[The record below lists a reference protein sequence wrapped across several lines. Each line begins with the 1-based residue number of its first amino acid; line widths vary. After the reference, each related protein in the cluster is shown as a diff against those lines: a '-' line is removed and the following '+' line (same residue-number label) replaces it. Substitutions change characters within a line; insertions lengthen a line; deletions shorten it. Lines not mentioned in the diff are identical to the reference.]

1 MTPADL
7 RIPSEPELSSFAIGD
22 YRIPFN
28 TGVPLIDADPDEVT
42 RVLAGKPWSER
53 AFAINNAV
61 SDSLECGALIFDG
74 MEDGQSTEV
83 LHDVLA
89 GIHDRI
95 TDLLDR
101 WGLAIPPNRHAAALY
116 LLSLSPHHRVAGRKF
131 FSVAA
136 LPNNAEFHG
145 YDTLP
150 VFNRASLVA
159 RPGLTVAWRHRDVL
173 LDATA

>member
-61 SDSLECGALIFDG
+61 SDSLECGVLIFDG
-74 MEDGQSTEV
+74 MEDGQGTEV

-89 GIHDRI
+89 GIHERI
-95 TDLLDR
+95 TDVLDR
-101 WGLAIPPNRHAAALY
+101 WGKPEPMDRHAAALY
-116 LLSLSPHHRVAGRKF
+116 LLSLSPHHRLAGREF
-131 FSVAA
+131 FPVGT
-136 LPNNAEFHG
+136 LPNIVEFEG
-145 YDTLP
+145 YQALAM
-150 VFNRASLVA
+150 FNRASLVA
-159 RPGLTVAWRHRDVL
+159 RPGMTIAWRHRDGL
-173 LDATA
+173 LDSAA